1 MIPNASSFSKIV
13 NRACDGDTTVPLPAS
28 RISSNMNVSL
38 RSGMSS
44 FDTVKL
50 QDPEPWLG
58 SKIIFCDK
66 PSKSPCADVFDI

>member
-28 RISSNMNVSL
+28 RISSKMNVSL

-44 FDTVKL
+44 FDTVKI

-58 SKIIFCDK
+58 
-66 PSKSPCADVFDI
+66 